1 MSNNPFMKYTEQGIG
16 YIDSSCSIN
25 KLIIAQV
32 PVKGIAD
39 EIEGKAVSEIFST
52 ACPKTALQDRTGKR
66 NTGGIGKI

>member
-16 YIDSSCSIN
+16 YIDSNCSIN

-39 EIEGKAVSEIFST
+39 GIEGKAVSEIFFSHT
-52 ACPKTALQDRTGKR
+52 ITKRALTERPLLKVSP
-66 NTGGIGKI
+66 